1 MLKMAGVQ
9 THPAIRI
16 VIGVIIGAIG
26 LARDTTVPLI
36 VGGVLVVWGIV
47 AVLGMAVGDGGTRSS
62 R

>member
-47 AVLGMAVGDGGTRSS
+47 AVLGMAVGDGGQRSS